1 MKPPKCAN
9 CGAEML
15 ETYTKQGLRLY
26 ICPHVNIRQVAK
38 ITGKFY
44 FGEIH
49 CNANVKGLK
58 ASFEKLMSKHQSTTT
73 LEALRSA
80 TRNTVSDAKLLENAN
95 LAAMLGIP
103 CDELP
108 AIFEATYK
116 LSLAMAIPI
125 DYGITSLCK
134 GIARKRMV
142 ILDNIG
148 ITFTPMDAHD
158 WYARTR
164 AIAPCLTATQK
175 DEAWKLFAIETIK
188 EKVKSL

>member
-1 MKPPKCAN
+1 MKTPKCAN
-9 CGAEML
+9 CGAQML

-26 ICPHVNIRQVAK
+26 ICPHVGIRQVAK

-49 CNANVKGLK
+49 CNAHVKGLK

-95 LAAMLGIP
+95 LAAMLDIP
-103 CDELP
+103 CDEIP
-108 AIFEATYK
+108 IIFEATYK
-116 LSLAMAIPI
+116 LSLAMAINI

-148 ITFTPMDAHD
+148 VTFRTEEAYEWFANKHD
-158 WYARTR
+158 LEKLNEA
-164 AIAPCLTATQK
+164 QK
-175 DEAWKLFAIETIK
+175 DEAWKLYAIKTIK
-188 EKVKSL
+188 EKATLL